1 MTDQLR
7 ALQDQ
12 LATDPGNPDI
22 FRALQSLCWEHGHW
36 QEALSAAREQASIST
51 LKPDYE
57 SLAQSLHAL
66 AESLQPGP
74 EKARALLAL
83 GDLYLEEL
91 DQRSRAME
99 AFQAAFKA
107 HPEDALPLQRASAV
121 YLQHQEW
128 DNLLT
133 THQIEA
139 RVAAELAERTR
150 LLLAIAQIRAE
161 HQGDIP
167 AALETLAQIE
177 HSDPFVDQLTALYQ
191 RGSSIANAIA
201 EADEL
206 ATELLAEGEGADA
219 AQAWLEAAQLEYDRL
234 AGQPAHALDFARRAL
249 NADPQNE
256 DARLII
262 DELSTES
269 DTSASPSREPDAMT
283 ESGATPDL
291 PIEPQKRSVSAFFDA
306 IAPLEGDPDDARQAL
321 QDDPA
326 NLSALARLRAEL
338 RAQGDLGQLA
348 ETLEHSVRYLRKRD
362 GEWEVMTELARLY
375 WLELNDD
382 ERAEYYFKRL
392 KLLDDAHP
400 DVFAFYE
407 AYYEDAGDW
416 RKLFSLLASRLTQLN
431 DREDYWLVA
440 ERLSDIAETELG
452 SAEKAIDVWKN
463 FLREFPADPQ
473 ARRRLRHLYEDHGK
487 WNALVDLIK
496 DEVRQLE
503 ENDPDNT
510 AERVVLL
517 EEMADIYRVRLNLD
531 SMLITI
537 MAQILEL
544 DPLHP
549 SAFDQLRDLYEKNRR
564 FNDLASLLS
573 DAAELAA
580 EQGDIGRALGLLLEV
595 ADIWQERLN
604 NVTQAIPYLERVIA
618 IAPEEADVRDRL
630 RQIYEQRRDFRSLF
644 DLEVKEAVLELGDL
658 RETRLTELLEMA
670 REKLRDPEREARV
683 LEALSESHPSEER
696 LDELQRAYRRL
707 EDWRSLASLLESRA
721 PSFAP
726 DKALATREEAASL
739 FHQRLNDLDEA
750 ARAWQAILSEHND
763 HQEAFESL
771 SEIFAHTSQLDAL
784 EGLYLNAGRPE
795 ELFDR
800 LDLLAED
807 LDDAALIDLRE
818 RQVRVAQQH
827 LQDNARLITTLEDLL
842 LRAPDEETQAAL
854 YERLLPNYVVEAHYD
869 RAIEA
874 HQFLLERRDED
885 GPRVET
891 MLAIADLEHRREQP
905 DQALAWALK
914 CFERFPADPEILDVS
929 LDYARAASLQQTLA
943 DAWIARAE
951 AIEDEA
957 TQNDLFS
964 RAATLLAHDLEQTER
979 PIELFEL
986 LRPRMPESMKVLAA
1000 LDPLYDRAGRHE
1012 DRVDTLRTQIQLL
1025 AEQGAADADLVDQ
1038 LSKIADVQRAHL
1050 DQKDAAR
1057 QTYMEILDRD
1067 PDHLGALRG
1076 VKELHRLDA
1085 RHHDV
1090 AEFLMREIPLAAYEG
1105 PEAVWRARMELGDLM
1120 RDHLDDPHGALR
1132 SYAEVLGENPE
1143 HDGALTAARQFL
1155 ERDDFARDAA
1165 LLLEPILRDLNAH
1178 EPLAEAL
1185 EARLRVCDDPFEE
1198 QEILDEL
1205 IPLYADELKDLE
1217 VAFNH
1222 ACRQFNID
1230 PERDDIWLRVEQL
1243 GARLNRWALIE
1254 EMFTAQSPLLG
1265 HESPT
1270 RFDLLR
1276 HLAAI
1281 REHQIKDRPR
1291 ALEAWERL
1299 HAYDPMDLPTVEALE
1314 RLYRKDERTADLVDI
1329 LRKRALLVDL
1339 DEDRVNLLTEAASLL
1354 DAALHQPVDA
1364 IELYR
1369 EILAMEPDHSDAV
1382 DALERLLRDQQAWHD
1397 LDALL
1402 AEQAEQ
1408 TLQPQRRRAF
1418 LRRLASLRFEQLDDL
1433 PGAVA
1438 ISIDLL
1444 EDDPG
1449 DDAVLAFVADLDD
1462 RLASEATW
1470 PELRL
1475 DLARTLE
1482 PIYRLRSE
1490 YDRLDHVLAIR
1501 LDLCDEPFEK
1511 LEILDELVTLRHKK
1525 LSRPRQ
1531 AFDAIA
1537 RAVLIQP
1544 DDEDRRRRLIELANA
1559 VDALD
1564 EAASTLEQA
1573 ALSADTF
1580 AAGAIWKR
1588 VGQLATQKLNDSTR
1602 AIAAFE
1608 QALELD
1614 PNDISAMEALERLF
1628 EATGDT
1634 ENLSLI
1640 LLRQSE
1646 VAASEQRLKLLRRVA
1661 ILQEQVLDNAPDAI
1675 DTNRLILEADPT
1687 DLQVVEALERLYDA
1701 QDQHFELAELL
1712 QRKAELVEEGAARM
1726 GVLVRL
1732 AEVYEHQLHDL
1743 EETISTYRRIVA
1755 ETPGHLHA
1763 LAQLDRILRDE
1774 ARWADWVDVA
1784 RQRLDSPAARDPELR
1799 LELELRLGAALADEL
1814 FDTTEA
1820 LQVFRSILARVE
1832 DQPEAVARLEAFAR
1846 EDAWIEDVAS
1856 DLREIYRRNNK
1867 WSRLLDLLDRLAT
1880 QLLDPTEKAT
1890 LLFDR
1895 GVIARDRFDDRGEL
1909 AMTCFAQAWALE
1921 PQREGYGD
1929 ALISLGSRLQ
1939 AWNTLTEHLRT
1950 VLDRALEPRMILD
1963 LHLKLAMIFG
1973 YALSDEAEAEH
1984 HLREVLAMEPSHAEA
1999 LASLMSLLDRQERW
2013 HDLIEIFEARH
2024 QELLDS
2030 RPSDAL
2036 TFLRKIAELQ
2046 ENRLN
2051 DSFSAVDTW
2060 RRVRALEP
2068 RGQLALEQLVRL
2080 LSARESWEELADLYT
2095 DIAASSSLP
2104 SEVLQAELAL
2114 ADLCRGPLHEVPRAV
2129 ELYGRA
2135 LDIDAEHPH
2144 AIASLEAVFDQDPE
2158 HSALAAQ
2165 HLEPLY
2171 RQRKDRTRLA
2181 RVLDVRAAAS
2191 DLPAERLGWLRE
2203 LAQIV
2208 DYELG
2213 DPAWAWQ
2220 IHGRIF
2226 ALDPADQPSRDA
2238 LAILAA
2244 RVIDPLQGWLAL
2256 AERYDTVLR
2265 ESYDIDDALR
2275 ARLRVEQ
2282 AEIFADRLL
2291 DATRASDTANLALS
2305 LAPDLDRA
2313 IDLRERLLER
2323 ERDWLELAEHYR
2335 RLAEQQPEHAAPW
2348 LEKLAVLFEEVL
2360 GDVEAAIDTYN
2371 QLLEV
2376 DPTSASY
2383 RASLERL
2390 LAQVERWFDLAE
2402 IYRWRI
2408 NDALDPDVVL
2418 DNRFKLARLQEA
2430 HLDAVEEAIETYRS
2444 ILDDEPSHG
2453 PTIRALE
2460 GLRHDLERRS
2470 GPWEP
2475 LRLSVIDL
2483 LLNTYDESLAWL
2495 RIDDLLEE
2503 KVLLLD
2509 DVALQVQ
2516 VLVERAQL
2524 MLRVSEDV
2532 VERSQALI
2540 TLARAYCLDPSNS
2553 EIEELVDVLATDL
2566 DAWQRVI
2573 PIYLAAL
2580 EDSDDVARQG
2590 RILAAIARV
2599 YEGPLDDK
2607 ESAIAAYQQSVEIAP
2622 DTEDTLSKLQQLY
2635 GELSKWEPLVQILER
2650 RLAETYD
2657 PEEGQSL
2664 RVRIAR
2670 IYDET
2675 LQQPDQALR
2684 LYEELRQDAP
2694 SELSYLLVMERLLE
2708 SLEDWQGLESLL
2720 IDKLS
2725 IVDGD
2730 SLRSR
2735 AFHRL
2740 GQLRRDH
2747 LQRPDDAIVS
2757 FIDALAINPEDTD
2770 ALDALI
2776 DLYNTNQRWPEL
2788 LDALH
2793 SRQELLDPDALNDL
2807 TALEVRQ
2814 GDVLAEH
2821 LNDPLQA
2828 LERYAS
2834 ALERDPQN
2842 YLVRGALF
2850 RLMTHPE
2857 ALVPAGQALQD
2868 AYRAGQEYDE
2878 LEALYERMIELSELP
2893 EQRAGLYID
2902 LAQLQIDAFD
2912 LPVKAFATLGRALRD
2927 VPQVDFLRE
2936 QLQLLAEHL
2945 GFQDDLVALYEEALE
2960 LGVDDLEVRR
2970 SMHLAV
2976 GQGYAQGMG
2985 EADEAIRHFNA
2996 VLQLDEY
3003 DLDALR
3009 WLDQIYQALEDWPN
3023 LVEVLGAKQT
3033 VVDGD
3038 ELLQT
3043 NYQLAYLL
3051 ELAFE
3056 QPLEAFELY
3065 RRVLLDDPTHTG
3077 AVEGLERLSDVD
3089 DLRSE
3094 ILELLEPTYREAQD
3108 WLKLSRLYLLKLET
3122 VESAAE
3128 RADLLREVASL
3139 EYEEL
3144 GDIDAAYAHWGRA
3157 LREDPHDVDV
3167 QERIEA
3173 IAEQRD
3179 LYEAL
3184 VVLYE
3189 DIVEDLNDPIRQLEL
3204 AERAADWAFRI
3215 LGDEQQAAS
3224 LYRVVLAV
3232 EPTHQQALENL
3243 ERIARQQGDDHS
3255 LEAVLT
3261 ARLQSSHDASEQADI
3276 YAELGR
3282 VRLGLQDHAGAIDA
3296 LNGWT
3301 DLQGED
3307 PEVLETLCGLFEITE
3322 RYEELANTLDRL
3334 LNHRAE
3340 PELQLELLTQLGAVT
3355 SDRLQQH
3362 GRALDAYTRAGEL
3375 APDDPQILR
3384 ALEDVYHGLGDHQ
3397 ALRDLLDR
3405 QLELAGNEDEI
3416 VRLLLRRARL
3426 RYEVDRD
3433 ANAAI
3438 EDYQAAFALRDDHPD
3453 VIAALGDLYRN
3464 EARWDD
3470 LLGLHRLH
3478 FDRAPDQDAQLHHLL
3493 VMAQICH
3500 EELHQLDEAASFA
3513 GTVLQADP
3521 HHPDALSRLESIYRS
3536 QQAWDNVIAVLD
3548 RRMEGADDQQR
3559 YDLILERAR
3568 TLEHDAGA
3576 AQPAAET
3583 YLTILE
3589 SFPDDQVVLSRLDA
3603 LYTRTDDYLG
3613 AYSLLDHRAQ
3623 RADAADEQVQLY
3635 LQMGE
3640 LARQHLPGTSL
3651 RTDALE
3657 KARAISGDDLAIVE
3671 PLLDAYIEQ
3680 GLVDRASP
3688 ILNAVIDSLLDA
3700 RQMKDVVRFYHLQGK
3715 LAEQAG
3721 DRVSARE
3728 SYEAAHKIDATYVP
3742 NLLSLGKLAFHGE
3755 DLEHALKIF
3764 QILLLHQMNIKDNAD
3779 KVDVYFHLGAIR
3791 QASGDERGARDMY
3804 KRALRV
3810 DAAHAPSQQALDAL
3824 GA

>member
-51 LKPDYE
+51 LKPDYQ
-57 SLAQSLHAL
+57 SLAQSLHTL

-91 DQRSRAME
+91 DQRARAME
-99 AFQAAFKA
+99 AYQAAFKA

-121 YLQHQEW
+121 YLRHKEW

-139 RVAAELAERTR
+139 RVAADPAERAR
-150 LLLAIAQIRAE
+150 LLLAIAQIQAE
-161 HQGDIP
+161 HQGDLP

-177 HSDPFVDQLTALYQ
+177 HSDPLVEQLTALYQ
-191 RGSSIANAIA
+191 RGVTMADAIA

-234 AGQPAHALDFARRAL
+234 AGDAARALEFARKALD
-249 NADPQNE
+249 ADPEND
-256 DARLII
+256 DARLIV
-262 DELSTES
+262 DELNAQPDASAP
-269 DTSASPSREPDAMT
+269 TSNDADAMT
-283 ESGATPDL
+283 QPGSTSEDTPA
-291 PIEPQKRSVSAFFDA
+291 PQKRSVSAFFDA
-306 IAPLEGDPDDARQAL
+306 VAPFDGDLDEARQAL

-326 NLSALARLRAEL
+326 NLSALAALRAEL
-338 RAQGDLGQLA
+338 REQGDLGQLA

-416 RKLFSLLASRLTQLN
+416 RKLFSLLAGRLTQLE

-463 FLREFPADPQ
+463 FLREFPADPE

-503 ENDPDNT
+503 ENDPENS
-510 AERVVLL
+510 AERIALL

-573 DAAELAA
+573 DAAERAA
-580 EQGDIGRALGLLLEV
+580 EQGDIGRAVGLLLEV

-604 NVTQAIPYLERVIA
+604 NVTQAIPYLERVIS

-644 DLEVKEAVLELGDL
+644 DLEVKEAVIEQGED
-658 RETRLTELLEMA
+658 RETRLAELLEMA

-683 LEALSESHPSEER
+683 LEALTESHPSEER

-707 EDWRSLASLLESRA
+707 EDWRSLATLLESRA
-721 PSFAP
+721 SSLDP
-726 DKALATREEAASL
+726 DKALSTREEAARL

-750 ARAWQAILSEHND
+750 ARAWQAILSD
-763 HQEAFESL
+763 HADHHEAFDSL
-771 SEIFAHTSQLDAL
+771 SEIFGNTSRLDAL
-784 EGLYLNAGRPE
+784 EDLYLDARRPE
-795 ELFDR
+795 DLYER
-800 LDLLAED
+800 LDLLTD
-807 LDDAALIDLRE
+807 GRDDAAVIDLRE

-827 LQDNARLITTLEDLL
+827 LQDDARLIAALEDLL
-842 LRAPDEETQAAL
+842 LRAPDEDAQAAL
-854 YERLLPNYVVEAHYD
+854 YERLLPTYVENDHFD

-885 GPRVET
+885 GPRVES
-891 MLAIADLEHRREQP
+891 MLAIADLEHRRAQP

-914 CFERFPADPEILDVS
+914 CFERFPADPEVLDVS
-929 LDYARAASLQQTLA
+929 LVYARAAALQQTLA
-943 DAWIARAE
+943 DAWLDRAE
-951 AIEDEA
+951 AIDDEA

-964 RAATLLAHDLEQTER
+964 RAATLLAQDLEQTER
-979 PIELFEL
+979 PIEIFEL
-986 LRPRMPESMKVLAA
+986 LRPRMPESLEVLAA

-1012 DRVDTLRTQIQLL
+1012 DRVDTLRAQIQLL

-1076 VKELHRLDA
+1076 VKELHRLDE

-1132 SYAEVLGENPE
+1132 AYAEVLGENPE
-1143 HDGALTAARQFL
+1143 HDGALTAARRFL
-1155 ERDDFARDAA
+1155 DRDDFARDAA

-1205 IPLYADELKDLE
+1205 IPLYADELKDTE
-1217 VAFNH
+1217 AAFAH

-1281 REHQIKDRPR
+1281 REHQLKDRPR

-1339 DEDRVNLLTEAASLL
+1339 DEDRVNLLSEAASLL
-1354 DAALHQPVDA
+1354 DEALLQPVDA

-1369 EILAMEPDHSDAV
+1369 EILAIEPDHADAV

-1402 AEQAEQ
+1402 AEQADQ

-1462 RLASEATW
+1462 RLASEASW

-1501 LDLCDEPFEK
+1501 LELCEDPFEQ

-1544 DDEDRRRRLIELANA
+1544 DDEDRRKRLIELANA
-1559 VDALD
+1559 VDTLD

-1573 ALSADTF
+1573 ATRADSF

-1588 VGQLATQKLNDSTR
+1588 VGQLATQKLSDPTR

-1614 PNDISAMEALERLF
+1614 PNDIPAMEALERLF

-1634 ENLSLI
+1634 ENLTLI

-1687 DLQVVEALERLYDA
+1687 DLQVIEALERLYAA

-1726 GVLVRL
+1726 GVLARL

-1743 EETISTYRRIVA
+1743 EETIATYRRIVA

-1799 LELELRLGAALADEL
+1799 LEVELQLGTALADEL
-1814 FDTTEA
+1814 FDTAEA
-1820 LQVFRSILARVE
+1820 LQVFRAILARVE
-1832 DQPEAVARLEAFAR
+1832 DQPDALARLEAFAHD
-1846 EDAWIEDVAS
+1846 EAWIEDVAP

-1867 WSRLLDLLDRLAT
+1867 WSRLLDLLDRLAA

-1890 LLFDR
+1890 VLFDR
-1895 GVIARDRFDDRGEL
+1895 GVIARDRFEDRGEL

-1950 VLDRALEPRMILD
+1950 VLERALEPRMILD

-1973 YALSDEAEAEH
+1973 DALGDEAESEH
-1984 HLREVLAMEPSHAEA
+1984 HLREVLAMEPAHAEA
-1999 LASLMSLLDRQERW
+1999 LASLMALLDRQERW
-2013 HDLIEIFEARH
+2013 HDLIELFESRH
-2024 QELLDS
+2024 LALLDAK
-2030 RPSDAL
+2030 PSDAL

-2046 ENRLN
+2046 ENRLH
-2051 DSFSAVDTW
+2051 DTFSAVETW

-2068 RGQLALEQLVRL
+2068 RGQLALDNLIRL
-2080 LSARESWEELADLYT
+2080 LTQQERWEELADLYT

-2114 ADLCRGPLHEVPRAV
+2114 ADLCRGPLHEVPRAI

-2144 AIASLEAVFDQDPE
+2144 AIASLEAVFDEDPE

-2171 RQRKDRTRLA
+2171 RQRKDRPRLA
-2181 RVLDVRAAAS
+2181 RVLDARAAAS
-2191 DLPAERLGWLRE
+2191 ELPAERLAWLRE

-2208 DYELG
+2208 DHELN

-2226 ALDPADQPSRDA
+2226 ALDPADQPARDA

-2244 RVIDPLQGWLAL
+2244 RVTDPEQGWLSL

-2265 ESYDIDDALR
+2265 ESYEIDDALR
-2275 ARLRVEQ
+2275 AHLRVEQ

-2291 DATRASDTANLALS
+2291 DASRASDAVNLAMG
-2305 LAPDLDRA
+2305 LAPDLERA

-2323 ERDWLELAEHYR
+2323 ERDWHALADHYR
-2335 RLAEQQPEHAAPW
+2335 LLAEQQPEHAAPW

-2371 QLLEV
+2371 QLLDV

-2408 NDALDPDVVL
+2408 DDALDPDVVL

-2430 HLDAVEEAIETYRS
+2430 HLDAVEEAIETYRT
-2444 ILDDEPSHG
+2444 ILNDEPSHG

-2475 LRLSVIDL
+2475 MRLGVIEL
-2483 LLNTYDESLAWL
+2483 LLNTYDESLAWQ

-2503 KVLLLD
+2503 KVRLLD
-2509 DVALQVQ
+2509 DVALKVQ
-2516 VLVERAQL
+2516 ALVERAQL

-2553 EIEELVDVLATDL
+2553 EIEELVEVLATDL

-2635 GELSKWEPLVQILER
+2635 GELSRWEPLVQILER

-2657 PEEGQSL
+2657 PEEGKSL

-2675 LQQPDQALR
+2675 LHQPDQALR
-2684 LYEELRQDAP
+2684 LYEELRQDDPA
-2694 SELSYLLVMERLLE
+2694 ELSYLLVMERLLE
-2708 SLEDWQGLESLL
+2708 SLEDWQGLEALL

-2730 SLRSR
+2730 ALRSR

-2740 GQLRRDH
+2740 GQLRREH
-2747 LQRPDDAIVS
+2747 LQRPDDAIAS

-2776 DLYNTNQRWPEL
+2776 DLYNANQRWPEL

-2793 SRQELLDPDALNDL
+2793 ARQELLGPEALSDI
-2807 TALEVRQ
+2807 TSLEVRQ

-2828 LERYAS
+2828 LDRYAS

-2857 ALVPAGQALQD
+2857 ALVPAGQALQE
-2868 AYRAGQEYDE
+2868 AYRTGQEWDE
-2878 LEALYERMIELSELP
+2878 LEALYERMIELSEIP

-2936 QLQLLAEHL
+2936 QLQLLADHL

-2960 LGVDDLEVRR
+2960 LGVEDLEVRR

-2985 EADEAIRHFNA
+2985 EADEAIRHFQA
-2996 VLQLDEY
+2996 VLEMDEY

-3023 LVEVLGAKQT
+3023 LVEILRAKQT

-3043 NYQLAYLL
+3043 HYQLAYLL
-3051 ELAFE
+3051 ELAIE
-3056 QPLEAFELY
+3056 EPHEAFDLY
-3065 RRVLLDDPTHTG
+3065 RRVLLDDPTHAG
-3077 AVEGLERLSDVD
+3077 AVEGLERLSDLD
-3089 DLRSE
+3089 ELRPE
-3094 ILELLEPTYREAQD
+3094 ILQLLEPTYREAQD
-3108 WLKLSRLYLLKLET
+3108 WLKLSRLYLLKLES

-3128 RADLLREVASL
+3128 RADLLREVATL

-3144 GDIDAAYAHWGRA
+3144 GDVEAAYAHWGRA

-3167 QERIEA
+3167 QEKIEA

-3189 DIVEDLNDPIRQLEL
+3189 DIVENLNDPIRQLEL
-3204 AERAADWAFRI
+3204 AERAADWASRI
-3215 LGDEQQAAS
+3215 LGDDQQAAS
-3224 LYRVVLAV
+3224 LYRVVLAA
-3232 EPTHQQALENL
+3232 EPTHPQALENL
-3243 ERIARQQGDDHS
+3243 ERIARQQGDDQS
-3255 LEAVLT
+3255 LEAVLA
-3261 ARLQSSHDASEQADI
+3261 ARLQSSHDASVQADL

-3282 VRLGLQDHAGAIDA
+3282 VRLGLQDHPGAIDA
-3296 LNGWT
+3296 LIGLT

-3334 LNHRAE
+3334 LNHRTE
-3340 PELQLELLTQLGAVT
+3340 PEHQLELLTQLGAVT
-3355 SDRLQQH
+3355 SDRLEQH
-3362 GRALDAYTRAGEL
+3362 GRALDAYTRAREL
-3375 APDDPQILR
+3375 APDDLQILR

-3405 QLELAGNEDEI
+3405 QLELASNEDEI

-3433 ANAAI
+3433 PTAAI

-3453 VIAALGDLYRN
+3453 IIAALGDLYRN

-3470 LLGLHRLH
+3470 LLALHRLH
-3478 FDRAPDQDAQLHHLL
+3478 FDRAPDQDAQIHHLL

-3500 EELHQLDEAASFA
+3500 EELSQLDEAAGFA
-3513 GTVLQADP
+3513 GTVLEADP
-3521 HHPDALSRLESIYRS
+3521 HHPEALNRLEAIYRA
-3536 QQAWDNVIAVLD
+3536 QHAWDNVIAVLD
-3548 RRMEGADDQQR
+3548 RRMEHADEQQR
-3559 YDLILERAR
+3559 YDLMLERAR
-3568 TLEHDAGA
+3568 TLEQDADA
-3576 AQPAAET
+3576 PQAAAET
-3583 YLTILE
+3583 HLAILE
-3589 SFPDDQVVLSRLDA
+3589 SYPDDEVVLSRLDA
-3603 LYTRTDDYLG
+3603 LYKRTDDHLG
-3613 AYSLLDHRAQ
+3613 VYNLLDHRAQ
-3623 RADAADEQVQLY
+3623 RTDAADEKVQLY

-3640 LARQHLPGTSL
+3640 LARLHLPGTSL

-3657 KARAISGDDLAIVE
+3657 KARAITGDDLAIVE

-3680 GLVDRASP
+3680 GLLDRATP
-3688 ILNAVIDSLLDA
+3688 ILNAVIESLLDA

-3721 DRVSARE
+3721 DLTSARE

-3742 NLLSLGKLAFHGE
+3742 NLLSLGKLAFHSE
-3755 DLEHALKIF
+3755 DMEHALKIF

-3779 KVDVYFHLGAIR
+3779 KVDVYYHLGAIR
-3791 QASGDERGARDMY
+3791 QATGDERGARDMY

-3810 DAAHAPSQQALDAL
+3810 DASHAPSQQALDAL